1 MKPRLLTILLSLA
14 AIATLAGAVAP
25 AAGATRTVKVPAAT
39 YESASLKGSNGFKI
53 ELLLGPGFTD
63 VVGTK
68 RLGNNAF
75 ETTSYSLRSG
85 KIVKGGALDVRVG
98 NYAKFQGRFVSKSTE
113 KQPSGCKGGLAV
125 LEKGFFVGSFRFRGT
140 GGFTRADARRA
151 PGMITRQPADV
162 CREPSPPKSGREQK
176 SGSTKEE
183 ATEVNL
189 RATNRSGDVTFAA
202 QQTVE
207 PLVEDSATEPVFTAS
222 ATRHAGRVTISSL
235 VFSFFGA
242 KPSAFEFPEPRTEAT
257 VTPPAP
263 FSGTATYV
271 SEGPKKSSWTGD
283 LSVEPPGF
291 GRVPLAG
298 KKFTATIEEEAVD
311 NSDDGSFYFGRE
323 ATTKPR

>member
-1 MKPRLLTILLSLA
+1 MRAKIIAAVLALA
-14 AIATLAGAVAP
+14 ALAGAVLP
-25 AAGATRTVKVPAAT
+25 GGAGAATRTVKVPAAT
-39 YESASLKGSNGFKI
+39 YENASLKGSNGFKI
-53 ELLLGPGFTD
+53 ELLLGPEFTD
-63 VVGTK
+63 VVATK
-68 RLGNNAF
+68 RLGHGSTEA
-75 ETTSYSLRSG
+75 TSYGMGGSKVAKS
-85 KIVKGGALDVRVG
+85 GALDVRVG
-98 NYAKFQGRFVSKSTE
+98 NYAKFQGRFVVKSTE
-113 KQPSGCKGGLAV
+113 EQPSGCQGRPAV

-151 PGMITRQPADV
+151 PGTITRQPADV
-162 CREPSPPKSGREQK
+162 CREPSPPKSAPEHKGE
-176 SGSTKEE
+176 SAKEE

-189 RATNRSGDVTFAA
+189 RATTRSGDVTFAA

-207 PLVEDSATEPVFTAS
+207 PLVEGSATEPVFTAT

-323 ATTKPR
+323 ATAKPR